1 MSSEWANATV
11 GALTSTAMYGLVAAG
26 FVVLFRAT
34 KVLSFAQGSF
44 MLIGTLIFYSFVKT
58 AGIPLYPALVLAL
71 IASGLI
77 GWLTYRFIFSYMV
90 GAESF
95 VVAIATL
102 GLSAAFQ
109 ALAFI
114 IWGTDPLTLPDVLST
129 KSHQLFGT
137 FNITAV
143 DIFSVLLA
151 VVLGVLAAIGIRYT
165 RIGIQ
170 MRATAD
176 GPQLAAYSGIHVTRV
191 SALAWGVGAAF
202 AGAGGIVYAFTNNLN
217 PASVPTVG
225 LSVFP
230 AIILGGLDSYSG
242 AFIGAFIVGVL
253 DSVIGIELGGQWQ
266 DPIAYCILLVVLLIR
281 PQGLFGSRDIVR
293 I

>member
-11 GALTSTAMYGLVAAG
+11 GALTTAAMYSLVAAG

-44 MLIGTLIFYSFVKT
+44 MLVGSLFFYSFVKS
-58 AGIPLYPALVLAL
+58 AGMPFGLALVLAL
-71 IASGLI
+71 AASGAV
-77 GWLTYRFIFSYMV
+77 GWVTYRFIFAYMV

-102 GLSAAFQ
+102 GLSAAVE
-109 ALAFI
+109 ALAYI
-114 IWGTDPLTLPDVLST
+114 IWGTSPLTLPDSLSD
-129 KSHQLFGT
+129 KPHQFLGT
-137 FNITAV
+137 FNITAIDV
-143 DIFSVLLA
+143 FAVLLA
-151 VVLGVLAAIGIRYT
+151 LVLGVLVALGIRYT

-176 GPQLAAYSGIHVTRV
+176 GQQLAAYTGIHVTRI

-225 LSVFP
+225 LAVFP
-230 AIILGGLDSYSG
+230 AIILGGLDSYRG
-242 AFIGAFIVGVL
+242 AFIGALLVGVL
-253 DSVIGIELGGQWQ
+253 DSIIGIELGGEWQ
-266 DPIAYCILLVVLLIR
+266 DPIAYSILLVLLLIR
-281 PQGLFGSRDIVR
+281 PRGLFGSREIVR

>member
-11 GALTSTAMYGLVAAG
+11 GGLTTVAMYSLVAAG

-44 MLIGTLIFYSFVKT
+44 MLLGALFFYSLT
-58 AGIPLYPALVLAL
+58 QSAGMPLYPALIIAL
-71 IASGLI
+71 IASGAA
-77 GWLTYRFIFSYMV
+77 GWLSYRFIFSYMV

-102 GLSAAFQ
+102 GLAAAFE
-109 ALAFI
+109 AAAYI
-114 IWGTDPLTLPDVLST
+114 IWGTTPLTLPSVLST
-129 KSHQLFGT
+129 QTHDLAG
-137 FNITAV
+137 FNVTAV
-143 DIFSVLLA
+143 DIFCVLLA
-151 VVLGVLAAIGIRYT
+151 VVLGIAVALAMRYT

-176 GPQLAAYSGIHVTRV
+176 GQQLAAYSGIHVTRV
-191 SALAWGVGAAF
+191 SALAWGVGAAL
-202 AGAGGIVYAFTNNLN
+202 AGAGGIVYALTNNLD
-217 PASVPTVG
+217 PSSVPTVG

-230 AIILGGLDSYSG
+230 AIILGGLDSYLG
-242 AFIGAFIVGVL
+242 AFVGALLLGAL
-253 DSVIGIELGGQWQ
+253 DSVIGVTIGGQWQ
-266 DPIAYCILLVVLLIR
+266 DPVAYIILVVVLLIR
-281 PQGLFGSRDIVR
+281 PRGLFGSREIVR